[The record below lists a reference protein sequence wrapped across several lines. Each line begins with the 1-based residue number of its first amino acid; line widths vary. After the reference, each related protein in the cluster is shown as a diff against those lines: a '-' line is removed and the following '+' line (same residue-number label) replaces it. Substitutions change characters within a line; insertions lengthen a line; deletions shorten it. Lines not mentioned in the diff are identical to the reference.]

1 MAGVAAAVT
10 ASVCVPS
17 YKPLLVADTDSAALF
32 VVGAV

>member
-17 YKPLLVADTDSAALF
+17 YSPLLVADTDAAVEF
-32 VVGAV
+32 AAGAV